1 MPIRFRCTSCRK
13 LLGIARRKAGTVV
26 KCPDCGSD
34 LIVPTEVTTTLPARG
49 GRRPAAGGS
58 TPEPIPRTPPPP
70 PKHATNGTGAAVKTP
85 ESMPLFERPDFES
98 LLNPAVQKAAATL
111 PPTPLGPVAVPVQ
124 EMPRPAPAPNPLT
137 FDDDE
142 EAYDLEPAGL
152 VLSKATLTVM
162 AVVVVVLIGLA
173 FAAGYLL
180 AAARLP
186 AG

>member
-1 MPIRFRCTSCRK
+1 

-34 LIVPTEVTTTLPARG
+34 LIVPTEVTATIPARG
-49 GRRPAAGGS
+49 GRRPAARGS
-58 TPEPIPRTPPPP
+58 STDPVPRTPPALQ
-70 PKHATNGTGAAVKTP
+70 KHAANGNGSAAKPP
-85 ESMPLFERPDFES
+85 ESLPLFERPDFES

-111 PPTPLGPVAVPVQ
+111 PPAPLGPVAVPVQ
-124 EMPRPAPAPNPLT
+124 ETPRQAPTAST
-137 FDDDE
+137 QKHADE
-142 EAYDLEPAGL
+142 EEPYDLEPIGL

-186 AG
+186 SG